1 MKKTKLLGFASCSLM
16 TKNNRIRLDACL
28 VGGRLFFRPVT
39 DSTQKKRARPQWIGS
54 LFVFVRLSDN
64 QNRIVMVTE
73 DRFSN

>member
-1 MKKTKLLGFASCSLM
+1 MKRKQLLGFASCSLTM
-16 TKNNRIRLDACL
+16 SNNRIRLDACL

-39 DSTQKKRARPQWIGS
+39 DITQKKRACPQWIGS

-64 QNRIVMVTE
+64 QNRIVMVTD